1 MSLTSIFQTAKLA
14 LEMAEDAEKAAEA
27 LTQAADDEA
36 KAKAARGTLAATKVS
51 TIHAKAVVDSVYVML
66 ELGTDTGTEI
76 QNRLDKNP
84 EQIQKSLDSIPEQN
98 QSILDRDHF
107 VTDDDENLPC
117 NKCENCKQSVC
128 LHGKLLVRWKGMG
141 DIKNAGVKD
150 TMTEKF
156 GRVYS
161 TKRYKRNCIKIQWD
175 REELWQNVNLTTR
188 KIVYHCKDDINEV
201 NETEV
206 EEESLSNFLSSAGDS
221 SVNDEKI
228 GNVVSDDQ
236 LQSDPSDSTSKGIE
250 DTVKTLGKRTEYR
263 LVVDNLSSR
272 TSWQDLKDYM
282 RQAGDIMYTN
292 CHDRRS
298 GEVSRIANILPAF
311 HK

>member
-1 MSLTSIFQTAKLA
+1 
-14 LEMAEDAEKAAEA
+14 
-27 LTQAADDEA
+27 
-36 KAKAARGTLAATKVS
+36 
-51 TIHAKAVVDSVYVML
+51 
-66 ELGTDTGTEI
+66 
-76 QNRLDKNP
+76 
-84 EQIQKSLDSIPEQN
+84 
-98 QSILDRDHF
+98 
-107 VTDDDENLPC
+107 
-117 NKCENCKQSVC
+117 
-128 LHGKLLVRWKGMG
+128 MG

-150 TMTEKF
+150 TLTEKF

-161 TKRYKRNCIKIQWD
+161 TKRNKWNCIKIQWD

-250 DTVKTLGKRTEYR
+250 DTVKKPGERTGFR

-282 RQAGDIMYTN
+282 RQAGDILYTN
-292 CHDRRS
+292 TNHRSS
-298 GEVSRIANILPAF
+298 GEGIVEFGSRSDMEWALD
-311 HK
+311 KLS